1 MFVSN
6 INYIR
11 YILLIVV
18 FIQLSCGYAMAI
30 EDVTVQN
37 HSKTKKTVTTQTE
50 SPKLV
55 TSINFDKVLEAA
67 REHSYDLKMAD
78 FNILISKQDV
88 RAAKSEYWPKLI
100 ANAGTEYT
108 KNFRENKEAT
118 VMSIADSFINP
129 YTRFQSVIGI
139 NLTYNLF
146 DFGIR
151 RGRLNIAKEDVTLKE
166 LEEEKQWQD
175 LKLNL
180 VDTYCKLLVIKKQID
195 IYSQM
200 LPIAEKNLNY
210 KERLFKAKEI
220 SKMEVNTQAVDL
232 DTIKNRLS
240 ELNSMYAENLEWL
253 SFYTGES
260 YDKDKLQIADFKKS
274 NFDVNA
280 FKDYT
285 KSITWLIYEQQI
297 KKKELELS
305 VVKKTNYPKIN
316 AYSRYYFYGSD
327 KNNFGTSLSDFGPSN
342 FSVGASMNMML
353 FDGMKNR
360 ANIQKTYLELQKLNV
375 ERDKAIAQFMSR
387 LAVMR
392 TNLIY
397 LNEQVANNEDIVA
410 QLTDKE
416 KSFHRLVSKRL
427 SSPIEENDAKIEML
441 KQKIELEKNK
451 TTSAAITKGIEILTN
466 Y

>member
-1 MFVSN
+1 MN
-6 INYIR
+6 KLYI
-11 YILLIVV
+11 YILLIVC
-18 FIQLSCGYAMAI
+18 FFTTNTAFAI
-30 EDVTVQN
+30 TAKSIDE
-37 HSKTKKTVTTQTE
+37 KAELKKAETPV
-50 SPKLV
+50 LV
-55 TSINFDKVLEAA
+55 NNISFDKVLEVA

-78 FNILISKQDV
+78 FNILISKQEV
-88 RAAKSEYWPKLI
+88 RGARSEYFPKLI

-200 LPIAEKNLNY
+200 LPIAEKNLKY

-220 SKMEVNTQAVDL
+220 SKMELNTQAVDL

-260 YDKDKLQIADFKKS
+260 YDKDKLQIADFKHS
-274 NFDVNA
+274 TFDVNA

-327 KNNFGTSLSDFGPSN
+327 KNNFGSSLGDFGPSN

-427 SSPIEENDAKIEML
+427 SSPIEENDAKIEKL
-441 KQKIELEKNK
+441 KQQIELEKNK
-451 TTSAAITKGIEILTN
+451 TTSAAITKGIEILTS

>member
-1 MFVSN
+1 MN
-6 INYIR
+6 KLYI
-11 YILLIVV
+11 YILLIVC
-18 FIQLSCGYAMAI
+18 FFTTNTAFAI
-30 EDVTVQN
+30 TAKSIDE
-37 HSKTKKTVTTQTE
+37 KAELKKAETPV
-50 SPKLV
+50 LV
-55 TSINFDKVLEAA
+55 NNISFDKVLEVA

-78 FNILISKQDV
+78 FNILISKQEV
-88 RAAKSEYWPKLI
+88 RGARSEYFPKLI

-200 LPIAEKNLNY
+200 LPIAEKNLKY

-220 SKMEVNTQAVDL
+220 SKMELNTQAVDL

-260 YDKDKLQIADFKKS
+260 YDKDKLQIADFKHS
-274 NFDVNA
+274 TFDVNA

-327 KNNFGTSLSDFGPSN
+327 KNNYGSSFSDFGPSN

-427 SSPIEENDAKIEML
+427 SSPIEENDAKIEKL
-441 KQKIELEKNK
+441 KQQIELEKNK
-451 TTSAAITKGIEILTN
+451 TTSAAITKGIEILTS